1 VTHVLVLYTFDPH
14 LGELSSSRRS
24 PVDSGGTGSSGN
36 KALAGFCIVGAL
48 GGGCRGAI
56 GPARSPRAR
65 RLGSKSENSPKISCP
80 IREPSDR
87 PSVEQED
94 PFETTRRPHKT
105 RSLDLG
111 AAAAR
116 GRLRRA
122 GRPRRHRGDAYD
134 QHEHSGTVSWRH
146 RVEEASTPEVRE
158 VPPRSPFVCRLASLA
173 ASHARARRAA
183 SPEVAASFASHAAHL
198 TCDHPHQRLRLWV
211 REARGSLIR
220 SCR

>member
-1 VTHVLVLYTFDPH
+1 LEGQLARHGAAPHAAWANSEPVTHVLVLYTFDPH

-87 PSVEQED
+87 PSVEQESTLFSEKWMAELVVHYRVSGTD
-94 PFETTRRPHKT
+94 GRRRISRP
-105 RSLDLG
+105 S
-111 AAAAR
+111 AAR
-116 GRLRRA
+116 FGSIEGPHLRQIHSPKCRRRWF
-122 GRPRRHRGDAYD
+122 GPRGC
-134 QHEHSGTVSWRH
+134 
-146 RVEEASTPEVRE
+146 
-158 VPPRSPFVCRLASLA
+158 F
-173 ASHARARRAA
+173 
-183 SPEVAASFASHAAHL
+183 
-198 TCDHPHQRLRLWV
+198 
-211 REARGSLIR
+211 
-220 SCR
+220 

>member
-1 VTHVLVLYTFDPH
+1 VKKR
-14 LGELSSSRRS
+14 SRAS
-24 PVDSGGTGSSGN
+24 IWYN
-36 KALAGFCIVGAL
+36 FYEMAL
-48 GGGCRGAI
+48 RG
-56 GPARSPRAR
+56 R
-65 RLGSKSENSPKISCP
+65 C
-80 IREPSDR
+80 
-87 PSVEQED
+87 PSVKSFSLATLLVPLEAVKKLIDLFD
-94 PFETTRRPHKT
+94 PFETTRRPLKT